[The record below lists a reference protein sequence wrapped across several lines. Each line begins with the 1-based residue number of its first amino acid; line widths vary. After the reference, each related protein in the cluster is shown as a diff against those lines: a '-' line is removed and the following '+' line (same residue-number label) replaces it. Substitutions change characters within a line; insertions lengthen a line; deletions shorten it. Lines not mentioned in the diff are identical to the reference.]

1 MQLKTHT
8 KENDCTIRFSVSLQ
22 ENLLNELDTRIIKN
36 GYSSRS
42 ELVRDMIREKLVE
55 DSWDAQNNSS
65 CENDYIAVLVIVY
78 DHHQRELN
86 QRMIDIQHNSSV
98 SILCNT
104 HVHIDSCNCL
114 ETIILR
120 GSPIQVQKLSLEI
133 GGLRGVKFSK
143 LTKAS
148 SFEKDE

>member
-1 MQLKTHT
+1 MLTEQDT
-8 KENDCTIRFSVSLQ
+8 TIRFSVSLQ
-22 ENLLNELDTRIIKN
+22 QNLLDDLDNRIIKN

-42 ELVRDMIREKLVE
+42 ELVRDLIREKLVE
-55 DSWDAQNNSS
+55 DSWNTQTFNATSDS
-65 CENDYIAVLVIVY
+65 IGVLVIVY

-86 QRMIDIQHNSSV
+86 QRIIDIQHNASIK
-98 SILCNT
+98 ILCAT

-114 ETIILR
+114 ETIILK
-120 GSPIQVQKLSLEI
+120 GNSLEIQKFSLEI

-148 SFEKDE
+148 SFGKEK